1 MGSLSPSSSLSTYGT
16 PLDTSR
22 HHPPSNSAIACAFT
36 VKRQGSSVKVKGG
49 GNGQTMPWQQGTNR
63 SADTP
68 AAAPKMHT
76 SRRLVTTTPET
87 SVGVALESVKASIS
101 PKLLLGLEIQRVSS
115 KGVIVPRMLTF
126 SNDLFT
132 IFISHTKAGKSFA
145 DKLHYNSFKTYESV
159 VSTVTG
165 ITPVQS
171 RVGIRVIDVADIL
184 FVQSGFIGTR
194 KLEACKTPALNPGKV
209 ISIFHNNMNTTDFLV
224 EDEEDR
230 LAVIDAI
237 HRIRDAYH
245 VSKEK
250 VGREELLLRYTWYD
264 IDGNKS
270 GSIEQSEF
278 LRLLTRINIYLKQEK
293 AIKLFKDH
301 KHVRRM
307 QHNQQGIN
315 FDECLGIIRKIKLD
329 LHGGRLMSDVIFDE
343 LFGEKKEVVSA
354 EEFMTK
360 FLHQRQ
366 KEFCTLDDV
375 KRIFSKLN
383 SMEISGARHAGIT
396 SGDDHAID
404 RVRFGEY
411 LTTSRNDAF
420 DPRKQTTDEATLSNP
435 MPEYW
440 INSSH
445 NTYLTADQWQSIS
458 SVEMYVVALHR

>member
-1 MGSLSPSSSLSTYGT
+1 MHRRPSSGQRQWANYAMAT
-16 PLDTSR
+16 R
-22 HHPPSNSAIACAFT
+22 HPP
-36 VKRQGSSVKVKGG
+36 RG
-49 GNGQTMPWQQGTNR
+49 
-63 SADTP
+63 ADTP

-76 SRRLVTTTPET
+76 SRRLVTSTPET

-165 ITPVQS
+165 IMPVQS

-194 KLEACKTPALNPGKV
+194 KLEACKTPGLNPGKV
-209 ISIFHNNMNTTDFLV
+209 ISIFHNSTNTTDFLV
-224 EDEEDR
+224 ENEEDR

-237 HRIRDAYH
+237 ERIRYAYH
-245 VSKEK
+245 ISKEN

-301 KHVRRM
+301 KHVRRT

-329 LHGGRLMSDVIFDE
+329 LHGGRLMSDVIFDD

-366 KEFCTLDDV
+366 KECCTLDDV
-375 KRIFSKLN
+375 KRIFSDLN

-396 SGDDHAID
+396 NGDDHAID

-411 LTTSRNDAF
+411 MTSSRNDAF
-420 DPRKQTTDEATLSNP
+420 DPRKQTIDETTISNP
-435 MPEYW
+435 IPEYW
-440 INSSH
+440 ISSSH